1 MPNAK
6 LLAARPETRREI
18 VELREARN
26 IRLQEKTDAPNHAEA
41 NLTIARNRQ
50 DGAFVRQRQREL
62 EDSRTRL
69 LLAIADLEASD
80 KDLRDVDAQ
89 IREKDKGRQ

>member
-6 LLAARPETRREI
+6 LLVALPEMRREI
-18 VELREARN
+18 VELREAR
-26 IRLQEKTDAPNHAEA
+26 IARLHEQTDALNHAEA

-50 DGAFVRQRQREL
+50 DEALVRRRQREL

-69 LLAIADLEASD
+69 SIAIAHLKASD
-80 KDLRDVDAQ
+80 KDLRDTDAQ
-89 IREKDKGRQ
+89 IPEVRG